1 MKKLLIATL
10 CATAFTLTACD
21 KKPADSNTSTAAA
34 VSLSSNNISDMK
46 ADLER
51 IETLSASKANEALDY
66 QKKIVEAATQGSE
79 TAVKD
84 VIGNL
89 KTFMEG
95 FNTELSALKIQS
107 SEVDA
112 IRKKMI
118 EANQH
123 NLELSESATAANP
136 DADKITELTN
146 KSTELQKELIAD
158 MTSLKAKIAE
168 AK

>member
-1 MKKLLIATL
+1 M
-10 CATAFTLTACD
+10 
-21 KKPADSNTSTAAA
+21 
-34 VSLSSNNISDMK
+34 
-46 ADLER
+46 
-51 IETLSASKANEALDY
+51 
-66 QKKIVEAATQGSE
+66 VEAASQGSE

-89 KTFMEG
+89 KTFMES
-95 FNTELSALKIQS
+95 FNTELAALKIQS
-107 SEVDA
+107 TEVDA
-112 IRKKMI
+112 VRKKMI

-123 NLELSESATAANP
+123 NLELSENATSANP